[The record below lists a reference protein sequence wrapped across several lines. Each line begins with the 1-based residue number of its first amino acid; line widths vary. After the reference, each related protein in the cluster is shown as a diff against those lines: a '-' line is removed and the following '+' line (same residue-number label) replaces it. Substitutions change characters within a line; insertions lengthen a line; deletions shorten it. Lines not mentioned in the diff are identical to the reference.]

1 MPDMIPDRPTI
12 GALFDISKM
21 GPGIQQE
28 NCWRIFWSAVDPGEI
43 KGTKLFEGAL
53 GTTAGGDCFCIAVQG
68 MDASP
73 LQTVMASLLGND
85 HFKSVC
91 VASAFAQ
98 GESVTAQPLAL
109 ACEIDI
115 FGTFAGDPGASRS
128 ALEAARPNVRA
139 RSAGESPGGMGD
151 VSPMTTIGSH
161 LARAA
166 LMGDPLGGAPAEPE
180 MQIEAV
186 GPDTQVKPGGS
197 KAIVWIVVGVAAA
210 ALIAVLVLIRLGV
223 IPVGGGPVPAGGKPA
238 GTSLDGS
245 AKPGPKKGAAS
256 TTKAA
261 PGRPSAAEKSAP
273 AKSGSE

>member
-53 GTTAGGDCFCIAVQG
+53 GTAAGGDCFCIAVQG

-73 LQTVMASLLGND
+73 LQSVMASLLGND

-128 ALEAARPNVRA
+128 ALAAARPDVRA
-139 RSAGESPGGMGD
+139 RSAGETPGGMGE

-166 LMGDPLGGAPAEPE
+166 LMGDPIGGDPSASE
-180 MQIEAV
+180 MQIETV
-186 GPDTQVKPGGS
+186 GPASQVRPGGS
-197 KAIVWIVVGVAAA
+197 KTIVWVLVGIAGA
-210 ALIAVLVLIRLGV
+210 ALIAVLVLMRLGV
-223 IPVGGGPVPAGGKPA
+223 IPVGGGPAPASGKPA
-238 GTSLDGS
+238 GTSLDGN
-245 AKPGPKKGAAS
+245 AKPGSEKDAAGP
-256 TTKAA
+256 TKTA
-261 PGRPSAAEKSAP
+261 PVSRPPAEKSAP

>member
-28 NCWRIFWSAVDPGEI
+28 NCWRIFWGAVDPGEI

-53 GTTAGGDCFCIAVQG
+53 GTAAGGDCFCIAVQG

-85 HFKSVC
+85 HFKGVC
-91 VASAFAQ
+91 SASAFAQ
-98 GESVTAQPLAL
+98 GESVTAQPLSL
-109 ACEIDI
+109 AGEIDI
-115 FGTFAGDPGASRS
+115 FGSFVGERGASRS
-128 ALEAARPNVRA
+128 ALEAARPGA
-139 RSAGESPGGMGD
+139 QSRSAGESPGGLGN

-166 LMGDPLGGAPAEPE
+166 LMGDPLGGAPSAPE
-180 MQIEAV
+180 TEIETVAPV
-186 GPDTQVKPGGS
+186 PQVKPGGS
-197 KAIVWIVVGVAAA
+197 KAIVWILVGIAAA
-210 ALIAVLVLIRLGV
+210 ALIGVLVLIRLGV
-223 IPVGGGPVPAGGKPA
+223 IPVGGGPVPASGKPA

-245 AKPGPKKGAAS
+245 AKPGSKKGAAAP
-256 TTKAA
+256 TKAA
-261 PGRPSAAEKSAP
+261 PGLPPAAEKSAP

>member
-28 NCWRIFWSAVDPGEI
+28 SCWRIFWGAVDPGEI
-43 KGTKLFEGAL
+43 KGTKLFEGHL
-53 GTTAGGDCFCIAVQG
+53 GAAAGGDCFCIAVQG

-85 HFKSVC
+85 HFKGVC
-91 VASAFAQ
+91 AASAFAQ
-98 GESVTAQPLAL
+98 GESVTAQPLTL
-109 ACEIDI
+109 AGEIDI
-115 FGTFAGDPGASRS
+115 FGAFVGDPGASRS
-128 ALEAARPNVRA
+128 ALEAARPDVRA
-139 RSAGESPGGMGD
+139 RSAGETPGGLGE

-166 LMGDPLGGAPAEPE
+166 LMGDPLGGDPSAPE
-180 MQIEAV
+180 MQIETV
-186 GPDTQVKPGGS
+186 GPALQVKAGGS
-197 KAIVWIVVGVAAA
+197 KVIVWVLVGIAGA
-210 ALIAVLVLIRLGV
+210 ALIAVLVLMRLGV
-223 IPVGGGPVPAGGKPA
+223 IPVGGGPTPASGKPT

-245 AKPGPKKGAAS
+245 AKPGPKKDAAGP
-256 TTKAA
+256 TKVT
-261 PGRPSAAEKSAP
+261 PKPRPAREKSAP